1 MALTEQDLSA
11 QFNQFL
17 LQATRQFDS
26 AIERYLE
33 GVQNKQFQINQI
45 VTLED
50 IGTSGTIVFTNK
62 VGQSVLIT
70 SALITVPTGT
80 TSLTITI
87 GRYSIIIDSPAV
99 ITNLNHLKYVV
110 GKADTLKV
118 SYTPNGTH
126 AAYAA
131 FFGEI
136 TGDNMQL

>member
-1 MALTEQDLSA
+1 MAKTEQDLA
-11 QFNQFL
+11 AEFNQYL

-26 AIERYLE
+26 IIERYQE

-50 IGTSGTIVFTNK
+50 IGTSGIIAFTNK
-62 VGQSVLIT
+62 IGQSVLIT
-70 SALITVPTGT
+70 SALITVPSGT
-80 TSLTITI
+80 TSMTITI
-87 GRYSIIIDSPAV
+87 GRYSIIIDNPAV
-99 ITNLNHLKYVV
+99 VTNLSHLRYVV

-118 SYTPNGTH
+118 VYSPVGTH

-131 FFGEI
+131 FFGEY